1 MAAVAYVP
9 TLSRNLLSTSKPVE
23 QLGKP
28 IVYYKTKA
36 FGGVSGGGVALFQFL
51 PRRGIGFRNKCKTDP
66 ESSGGVGVGEKMAE
80 AMRIA
85 TTGQL
90 KSYEAPLQVKEKR
103 QAGSGST
110 GLTLQQRCW
119 QLRPQREAGQRQI
132 CQKKRGSAARCTGAG
147 AGAAVGI
154 TRLQTGNA
162 GGAVESRGGA
172 TGGAVGSPG
181 EDIESAVGSRKGDTG
196 GAVGSRV

>member
-1 MAAVAYVP
+1 MVFETNVRRTPSQAA
-9 TLSRNLLSTSKPVE
+9 
-23 QLGKP
+23 
-28 IVYYKTKA
+28 
-36 FGGVSGGGVALFQFL
+36 ALAL
-51 PRRGIGFRNKCKTDP
+51 AA
-66 ESSGGVGVGEKMAE
+66 KMAE

-103 QAGSGST
+103 QAGSGSI
-110 GLTLQQRCW
+110 GLTRQQPCW

-132 CQKKRGSAARCTGAG
+132 RQKKRGSAARCTGAG
-147 AGAAVGI
+147 AGAAAGI

-162 GGAVESRGGA
+162 GGAVESRGEA

-181 EDIESAVGSRKGDTG
+181 EDIESALGS
-196 GAVGSRV
+196 